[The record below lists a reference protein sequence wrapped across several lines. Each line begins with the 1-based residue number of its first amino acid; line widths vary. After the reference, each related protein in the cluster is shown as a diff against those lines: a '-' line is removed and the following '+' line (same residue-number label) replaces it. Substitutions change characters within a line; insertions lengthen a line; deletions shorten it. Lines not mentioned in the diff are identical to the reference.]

1 MTTIGTNVLTRAAD
15 MLKEH
20 LLQYVKNID
29 AAYMEADDT
38 LTINLAVKL
47 APGAKGTEIITTITF
62 VTGKV
67 KDSGLSQV
75 DENQMELPLR
85 DAIRSV
91 GKSMDAGELE
101 MEVSR

>member
-20 LLQYVKNID
+20 LLQYAKNID
-29 AAYMEADDT
+29 AAYMEADDQ
-38 LTINLAVKL
+38 LSINLAVKL

-62 VTGKV
+62 VTGKI
-67 KDSGLSQV
+67 KDAGISQV

-85 DAIRSV
+85 EAIRSI

-101 MEVSR
+101 IEVSR

>member
-20 LLQYVKNID
+20 LLQYAKNIE
-29 AAYMEADDT
+29 AAYLEADDQ

-62 VTGKV
+62 VTGKI
-67 KDSGLSQV
+67 KDAGISQV
-75 DENQMELPLR
+75 DENQMELPMIN
-85 DAIRSV
+85 AIRSLK
-91 GKSMDAGELE
+91 KSMDDGEVKI
-101 MEVSR
+101 EVSK

>member
-29 AAYMEADDT
+29 AAYMEADDQ